1 MTFHLNRGHMIAIA
15 LIILLASWLI
25 GGAITEE
32 DSYKNPRP
40 LIMDSGL
47 RKVQV
52 ERMQGELIERNIIVS
67 GKTAA
72 NRSVDLRTEVKTK
85 VIAIRKSKGEA
96 VKKGET
102 IIELDQRDWPERVAQ
117 AKANLQQREIEFE
130 SAQKLFKKGLY
141 NQAQVAQAR
150 TMLASAKAD
159 YTNASLARA
168 SISVKAPFDGIVDQ
182 RYVEVGDYVKDE
194 TPLVK
199 VLDFSPFLVTG
210 HVAEKDAAFIN
221 IGDQASATLVT
232 GDIVT
237 GKVKF
242 IAAESDPNTRTFPI
256 ELEVDNPSGNMT
268 SGLTARISVPQ
279 PKQFAHKVSPALLIL
294 NEEGHLGI
302 KGIDADHKVIFHNI
316 EILRA
321 EGSGIWVT
329 GLEEQAQVITVGQGF
344 VAYGEQVEPVFKEDA
359 EPNQDLAADA
369 VEPGI

>member
-1 MTFHLNRGHMIAIA
+1 MTLHLNRGHLIA
-15 LIILLASWLI
+15 LVLIFLIAGWLI
-25 GGAITEE
+25 GGALTEE
-32 DSYKNPRP
+32 DTYKNPRP
-40 LIMDSGL
+40 LVMENGL

-52 ERMQGELIERNIIVS
+52 ERMQGELVERNVIVS

-72 NRSVDLRTEVKTK
+72 NRSVELRTEVKTK
-85 VIAIRKSKGEA
+85 VLAIRKSKGEA
-96 VKKGET
+96 VKKGDV
-102 IIELDQRDWPERVAQ
+102 ILELDQRDWPERVAQ

-141 NQAQVAQAR
+141 NEAQVAQAK

-199 VLDFSPFLVTG
+199 VLDFSPYLVTG

-237 GKVKF
+237 GKVRF

-256 ELEVDNPSGNMT
+256 ELEIANPSGAMT

-294 NEEGHLGI
+294 DEQGHLGI
-302 KGIDADHKVIFHNI
+302 KGINPDHEVVFNPI

-321 EGSGIWVT
+321 EGHGIWVT
-329 GLEEQAQVITVGQGF
+329 GLEEKAMVITVGQGF
-344 VAYGEQVEPVFKEDA
+344 VELGEKVEPVFKETD
-359 EPNQDLAADA
+359 ESQDLAVDTI
-369 VEPGI
+369 EQGS